1 MDVRGHEILVQGS
14 AFCIWPSA
22 QLLAEWII
30 DHPEK
35 VRGKRVVELGCGAG
49 LPSMAAAKVGAKE
62 VIATDCCNLALAK
75 FSDLIRRNRWENVS
89 ILNVDWF
96 AVQKGEQAVPEADI
110 VLCADVNYYS
120 ASIGPLA
127 HCIAAAGR
135 ECVLV
140 SREGRVSLDEFINY
154 LQDNYAYRQ
163 TCKERLA
170 NEKSG
175 NEAEDIHSL
184 WCFERD

>member
-75 FSDLIRRNRWENVS
+75 FSDLIRYA
-89 ILNVDWF
+89 DWK
-96 AVQKGEQAVPEADI
+96 AISLYDCWKRIKRGGVV
-110 VLCADVNYYS
+110 
-120 ASIGPLA
+120 
-127 HCIAAAGR
+127 GR
-135 ECVLV
+135 
-140 SREGRVSLDEFINY
+140 
-154 LQDNYAYRQ
+154 
-163 TCKERLA
+163 
-170 NEKSG
+170 
-175 NEAEDIHSL
+175 
-184 WCFERD
+184 

>member
-154 LQDNYAYRQ
+154 LQDNYASL
-163 TCKERLA
+163 CF
-170 NEKSG
+170 SG
-175 NEAEDIHSL
+175 SSNS
-184 WCFERD
+184 